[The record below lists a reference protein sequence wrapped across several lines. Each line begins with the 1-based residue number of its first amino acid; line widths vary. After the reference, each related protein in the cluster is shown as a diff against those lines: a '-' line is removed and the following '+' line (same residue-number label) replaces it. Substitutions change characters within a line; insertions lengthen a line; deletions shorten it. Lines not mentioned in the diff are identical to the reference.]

1 MDKQKLYERGMIK
14 MNQPQIFNFENQE
27 VRTVVVNDEPYF
39 VGNDAAKILGYSN
52 YKNAVAAHV
61 DEEDKLSTRIKYA
74 GQNRNVTIINESGVY
89 SLIFGSKLPDAKRFK
104 RWVTNEVLPSIRKHG
119 AYATPQTMEQLISD
133 PNFGIRLLEELQNE
147 RDKKEEAEQQLEK
160 QMPQVT
166 FAKSVEV
173 SQNAVPVKA
182 LAGVLKQNGVDIGQ
196 NRLFQWLRDN
206 KYLSSRPRAWN
217 MPTQKS
223 MNLKLFELKPNT
235 FFHND
240 GVPETNYTTL
250 VTGKGQV
257 YFVNK
262 FLNQGK
268 LQEV

>member
-1 MDKQKLYERGMIK
+1 
-14 MNQPQIFNFENQE
+14 MNDLVIMKNQQ
-27 VRTVVVNDEPYF
+27 
-39 VGNDAAKILGYSN
+39 A
-52 YKNAVAAHV
+52 
-61 DEEDKLSTRIKYA
+61 
-74 GQNRNVTIINESGVY
+74 VTI
-89 SLIFGSKLPDAKRFK
+89 SLQVAETFRKRHDHLL
-104 RWVTNEVLPSIRKHG
+104 RDI
-119 AYATPQTMEQLISD
+119 EQLKKD
-133 PNFGIRLLEELQNE
+133 VPNFGEMFAEGSEPDSYGRDRKVFYMNRDGFTLLAMGFTGNKAMQFKLQYIQAFNQMENQIKNNVPSSYVEALRLAADLEEEKTRLVTENE
-147 RDKKEEAEQQLEK
+147 EHKQQLEK

-182 LAGVLKQNGVDIGQ
+182 LAGILKQSGVDIGQ

-223 MNLKLFELKPNT
+223 MDLKLFELKPNT